1 MSSAPDPDLG
11 VSPREAWPPA
21 PESMLDALREVRGGG
36 PGAASWELIDAAL
49 RRRLL
54 RYFQAH
60 RFGREDAEDLVQN
73 TLARVFQGM
82 AGLRSEESFLAWLF
96 AIARN
101 LRRTAQRRRHRERGL
116 LSDQSEQ
123 VEGLPDPRPDAV
135 DERLRGERVAALRSA
150 IERLPPQQRQCV
162 VLRIREEMSY
172 EEIAETLC
180 LSVFTVRNHLA
191 EARRSLR
198 HALSGPQ
205 EERR

>member
-1 MSSAPDPDLG
+1 MSSAPDVLGAIRDVREEPD
-11 VSPREAWPPA
+11 EASWRR
-21 PESMLDALREVRGGG
+21 MDAL
-36 PGAASWELIDAAL
+36 L
-49 RRRLL
+49 RPRLL

-60 RFGREDAEDLVQN
+60 YFGREDAEDLVQR

-82 AGLRSEESFLAWLF
+82 AGLRSEESFMAWLF

-101 LRRTAQRRRHRERGL
+101 LRRTAQRRRQRERGL
-116 LSDQSEQ
+116 VSDEAGE
-123 VEGLPDPRPDAV
+123 VEVLPDPRPDAV

-162 VLRIREEMSY
+162 LLRVREEMSY

-198 HALSGPQ
+198 HALTGSR
-205 EERR
+205 EERS